1 MSDPFELDELWRKA
15 LEGLTGVCS
24 GDAHVPDVQP
34 LVDLLRSRDTPMP
47 DSARGPL
54 AELLSPGEPRLFNW
68 KLVPERIK
76 TRDPLTKQLAVLDK
90 YDEARKNGMSQE
102 SAAVEA
108 GAVGRQIVRYR
119 KELKSLFKRARG
131 VDEPAK
137 PKPKPKS
144 KGRQK
149 KRR

>member
-137 PKPKPKS
+137 PKPKS